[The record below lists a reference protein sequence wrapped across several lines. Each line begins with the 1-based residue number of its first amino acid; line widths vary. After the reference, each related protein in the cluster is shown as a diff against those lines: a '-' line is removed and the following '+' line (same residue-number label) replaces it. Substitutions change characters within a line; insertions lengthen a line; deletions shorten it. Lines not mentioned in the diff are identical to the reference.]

1 LTDND
6 FSAIIK
12 TNIIKNKHMSEK
24 LHTTPNSPDD
34 QEPRLLQDDTL
45 GMTQGGEPNTENDVE
60 ADRQPLFVRARAVGG
75 LALKATVDFGREKWQ
90 ERSDRK
96 QEAEDDY
103 SDAPERPLDQLI
115 TDDKEILGEKS
126 SLLRG
131 KYRDKAD
138 SIVKKIENAEENRDV
153 AGTREKYLKYRNNRT
168 DIKIA
173 RLQEKL
179 ASSSGSFI
187 AKHIDRQRRLTLEN
201 LQYRRKRR
209 TGRIGG
215 LETARKNKLEE
226 LRRDIDKLV
235 NAKIDAM
242 HRKAQRKVLKDEHGI
257 DRHNFVKRA
266 EFLAKMSK
274 EDKRKITREAI
285 LMVRKKNIE
294 KGVLDAT
301 YEVNDAAV
309 SRRNIRGIYE
319 RTVE

>member
-1 LTDND
+1 
-6 FSAIIK
+6 
-12 TNIIKNKHMSEK
+12 MSEK

-34 QEPRLLQDDTL
+34 QEPHLLQDDTL
-45 GMTQGGEPNTENDVE
+45 GMTQGGESNTENDVE
-60 ADRQPLFVRARAVGG
+60 ADRQPLFVRARAAAE
-75 LALKATVDFGREKWQ
+75 LALKATVAFGREKWQ

-103 SDAPERPLDQLI
+103 NNALERPPDKLI

-138 SIVKKIENAEENRDV
+138 RIVKKIENEENRDV

-209 TGRIGG
+209 TSQIGG
-215 LETARKNKLEE
+215 LETARKDKPEE

-274 EDKRKITREAI
+274 EDKQKITREAI

-309 SRRNIRGIYE
+309 NKRNIRGIYE

>member
-1 LTDND
+1 
-6 FSAIIK
+6 
-12 TNIIKNKHMSEK
+12 MSEK
-24 LHTTPNSPDD
+24 LHTTPNIPND
-34 QEPRLLQDDTL
+34 QESLPIQDEAPDIN
-45 GMTQGGEPNTENDVE
+45 QGGEPNTENDVE
-60 ADRQPLFVRARAVGG
+60 ADRQPLFVRARAMGG
-75 LALKATVDFGREKWQ
+75 LALKAAVDFGREKWQ

-103 SDAPERPLDQLI
+103 SDAPERSLDQLI
-115 TDDKEILGEKS
+115 TDDREILGEKS
-126 SLLRG
+126 SLLRV

-138 SIVKKIENAEENRDV
+138 RIVNKIGKAEQNTDV
-153 AGTREKYLKYRNNRT
+153 AGKREKYLKYRNNRT

-179 ASSSGSFI
+179 ANSSGSFI
-187 AKHIDRQRRLTLEN
+187 AKQIDRQRRLTLEN
-201 LQYRRKRR
+201 LQYRKKIR
-209 TGRIGG
+209 TRQIGG
-215 LETARKNKLEE
+215 LETARKDKPEKL
-226 LRRDIDKLV
+226 RKDIDKLV

-257 DRHNFVKRA
+257 DRHNFVKRS

-274 EDKRKITREAI
+274 EDKQKITREAI

-301 YEVNDAAV
+301 YEVNDAAENK
-309 SRRNIRGIYE
+309 RDIGGIYE